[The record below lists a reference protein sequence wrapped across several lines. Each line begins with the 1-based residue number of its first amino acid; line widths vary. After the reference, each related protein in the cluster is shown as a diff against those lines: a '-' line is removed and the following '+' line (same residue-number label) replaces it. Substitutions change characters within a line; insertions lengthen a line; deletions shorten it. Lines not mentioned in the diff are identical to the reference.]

1 MRERVINLDLPADR
15 DTVVVVRF
23 GGAVVPVSRARLLE
37 LLAREQ
43 AYILGSAGVDQPAL
57 SPAKVESTPAPA
69 VAAAFDAG
77 SEPPAM
83 SALAG
88 ERLNHR
94 SLSNRIKKIYDYSAA
109 GRALRPNHA
118 VHLEEVLRGFDW
130 VVPEHPNT
138 QLEFHLGEICGWG
151 GVNDELKSLIQSFVA
166 QYKQV
171 RYRSPA

>member
-1 MRERVINLDLPADR
+1 MRERVINLDQPSER

-37 LLAREQ
+37 LLSREQ
-43 AYILGSAGVDQPAL
+43 LYILGAGGD
-57 SPAKVESTPAPA
+57 APERTDA
-69 VAAAFDAG
+69 AEVAAPQHLSAS

-94 SLSNRIKKIYDYSAA
+94 SLSNRIKKIHDYSVAQ
-109 GRALRPNHA
+109 RTLRPNHA
-118 VHLEEVLRGFDW
+118 LHLEEVLRAFDW

-151 GVNDELKSLIQSFVA
+151 GVSDALKSLIQSFVA